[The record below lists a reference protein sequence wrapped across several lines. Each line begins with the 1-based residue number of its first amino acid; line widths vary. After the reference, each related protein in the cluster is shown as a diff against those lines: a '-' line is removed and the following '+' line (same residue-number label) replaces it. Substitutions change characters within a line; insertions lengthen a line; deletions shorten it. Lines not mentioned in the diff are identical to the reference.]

1 MDASRMCET
10 YYNGENITDNIT
22 NVNDTY
28 SVPLVL
34 EIFRSTENSITTVFS
49 VGVSINISVV
59 AGIPD
64 YVLTVPEQY
73 RNQSRGLLGNFNGNN
88 TDDFVFRNGSLLRND
103 ASDFEIHQFG
113 QSCKQIMSHSV

>member
-28 SVPLVL
+28 SDLSVD
-34 EIFRSTENSITTVFS
+34 IFRSTENSITTVFNF
-49 VGVSINISVV
+49 GVSINISVV

-73 RNQSRGLLGNFNGNN
+73 RNQSRGLLGNFNGND
-88 TDDFVFRNGSLLRND
+88 TDDFVFRNGTLLRND

>member
-28 SVPLVL
+28 SDLSVV
-34 EIFRSTENSITTVFS
+34 IFRSTENSITTVFNF
-49 VGVSINISVV
+49 GVSINISVV
-59 AGIPD
+59 AGIPN

-73 RNQSRGLLGNFNGNN
+73 RNQSRGLLGNFNGND
-88 TDDFVFRNGSLLRND
+88 TDDFVFRNGTLLRND

>member
-34 EIFRSTENSITTVFS
+34 EIFRSTENSITTVFNF
-49 VGVSINISVV
+49 GVSINISVV

-73 RNQSRGLLGNFNGNN
+73 RNQSRGLLGDFNGSD
-88 TDDFVFRNGSLLRND
+88 TDDFVFRNGTLLRND

-113 QSCKQIMSHSV
+113 QSCK